1 MLGFVWEIG
10 GLGKVCDEEFWRGE
24 RELGRGES
32 EMGEAIPDVLEE
44 GWAVGRVVGAW
55 NMDQHW
61 R

>member
-1 MLGFVWEIG
+1 
-10 GLGKVCDEEFWRGE
+10 
-24 RELGRGES
+24 
-32 EMGEAIPDVLEE
+32 MGEAVPDVLEE